1 MEIYQL
7 RAFAAVARTGHVTRA
22 AEQLH
27 LTQSAVS
34 KQLKALEEEWG
45 GPLFDR
51 TPAGMVPSA
60 IGRRLLPLAQRTL
73 DAAGELIQAARQL
86 QGQLSG
92 LLRLGT
98 IVDPASIRLGELLGE
113 MQQHCPQVD
122 VRLAQGI
129 SGTVLQQLK
138 AGELEACFFLGE
150 VDDPEVSAIAL
161 GMESYAVVLP
171 PAWAPRAMGQG
182 WAALAALPWIG
193 TVRGSSQTVI
203 MERLLRQQGL
213 TRQTVAE
220 ADQESSMLDL
230 VQAGVGLCLARERR
244 VHDLLATGRLVAWD
258 GERIACPLSLLMRA
272 EDVARPLHAAL
283 RERVFS
289 VWPGAVQA

>member
-7 RAFAAVARTGHVTRA
+7 RAFVAVARTGHVTRA

-51 TPAGMVPSA
+51 TTTGMAPSA
-60 IGRRLLPLAQRTL
+60 AGRRLLPLAQRTL
-73 DAAGELIQAARQL
+73 DAADALATAARQL
-86 QGQLSG
+86 QGQLTG
-92 LLRLGT
+92 TLRLGT
-98 IVDPASIRLGELLGE
+98 IVDPASIRLGELLSA

-122 VRLAQGI
+122 VRLAHGI

-138 AGELEACFFLGE
+138 AGELDACFFLGE
-150 VDDPEVSAIAL
+150 LDDAQVSAIAL
-161 GMESYAVVLP
+161 GLESYAVVLP
-171 PAWAPRAMGQG
+171 PAWAPRVMGQG

-193 TVRGSSQTVI
+193 TARGSSQTAI
-203 MERLLRQQGL
+203 MEKLLRQRGL

-230 VQAGVGLCLARERR
+230 VQAGVGLCLAREQRAR
-244 VHDLLATGRLVAWD
+244 ELLAAGRLVAWD
-258 GERIACPLSLLMRA
+258 GERIACPLSLLVRCD
-272 EDVARPLHAAL
+272 DVARPLQAAL
-283 RERVFS
+283 RECVFS
-289 VWPGAVQA
+289 VWPAAVQA

>member
-7 RAFAAVARTGHVTRA
+7 RAFVAVARVGHVTRA

-34 KQLKALEEEWG
+34 KQLKALEEELG

-51 TPAGMVPSA
+51 TTAGMTPSA

-73 DAAGELIQAARQL
+73 DAAGELAAAARQL

-92 LLRLGT
+92 TLRLGT
-98 IVDPASIRLGELLGE
+98 IVDPASIRLGELLSE

-138 AGELEACFFLGE
+138 AGELDACFFLGE
-150 VDDPEVSAIAL
+150 VDDADVSAITLAL
-161 GMESYAVVLP
+161 ESYAVVLP
-171 PAWAPRAMGQG
+171 PAWAPRVMGQD

-193 TVRGSSQTVI
+193 TVRGSSQTLI
-203 MERLLRQQGL
+203 MERLLRQRGL
-213 TRQTVAE
+213 SRQTVAE

-244 VHDLLATGRLVAWD
+244 VQELLAAGRLVAWD
-258 GERIACPLSLLMRA
+258 GERIACPLSLLVRT
-272 EDVARPLHAAL
+272 EDAARPLQAAL

-289 VWPGAVQA
+289 VWPSAVQS